1 MRRPGFA
8 LIAVFWI
15 VMVVGLF
22 AAIVVSR
29 TGFDLDR
36 SGWALG
42 IGKARAAADG
52 AVEEAA
58 FQLVGRVGAGTPVL
72 DLRDLAEFEIQI
84 GDVPVRVSVED
95 EDGKIDLNGAQ
106 PELLALLLEAVIR
119 ENKELAGQDAVT
131 LSERIADFRDIDN
144 LRRLHGAEDREYLAA
159 GLAAGAKDA
168 AFDSV
173 GELGQV
179 LGMTP
184 ALVEAVTPFVT
195 VYNGR
200 SQFDPEVAPLPL
212 RALALGIEG
221 AGLAISVAPS
231 RRRVFTVKATAA
243 LPNGVVFER
252 QAALRISGDAR
263 QPVTWVGW
271 RPGG

>member
-22 AAIVVSR
+22 AAIVASR

-58 FQLVGRVGAGTPVL
+58 FQLVGRIGAGAAVL
-72 DLRDLAEFEIQI
+72 DLRDLADFKIRI
-84 GDVPVRVSVED
+84 DDVPVRVMVED

-106 PELLALLLEAVIR
+106 PELLAVLLQAVMR
-119 ENKELAGQDAVT
+119 DNKGLATEDAVT
-131 LSERIADFRDIDN
+131 LSDRIADFRDIDN
-144 LRRLHGAEDREYLAA
+144 LRRLQGAEDPEYVAA
-159 GLAAGAKDA
+159 GLAAGSKDA
-168 AFDSV
+168 AFDTV

-179 LGMTP
+179 LGMTT

-195 VYNGR
+195 VHNGR
-200 SQFDPEVAPLPL
+200 SQFDPEVGPLSL
-212 RALALGIEG
+212 KALALGIEG

-231 RRRVFTVKATAA
+231 RHRVFTVRAMAG

-252 QAALRISGDAR
+252 RAALRISGDAR
-263 QPVTWVGW
+263 QPVTWIGW